1 MTNQQKQCLLYYL
14 GYYKGNIDGKIGPKS
29 KDAIKSFRKDYG
41 LTVDGVVGENT
52 IKALKQAITYGMPT
66 KTKNED
72 WWNEIKYFNKNEF
85 ACKCGGKYC
94 KGYPAE
100 MNEKVVKM
108 ADKVHKHFG
117 VAVTVSS
124 GLRCAKHN
132 TNIGGVTN
140 SRHKLGKAID
150 FCVEGKTSDEI
161 LYYVRNKQT
170 SVMCMRLI
178 IVLCIWMLNKIERG
192 LVKMARPLLFCRVI
206 NNYYYER
213 KRIIR

>member
-14 GYYKGNIDGKIGPKS
+14 GYYKGTIDGKWGTKS
-29 KDAIKSFRKDYG
+29 KSAVKAFQKDYG
-41 LTVDGVVGENT
+41 LTADGVVGEKT

-66 KTKNED
+66 KTTKKD
-72 WWNEIKYFNKNEF
+72 WWKDIKYFDKKEF

-108 ADKVHKHFG
+108 ADKVRKHFG

-132 TNIGGVTN
+132 ANIGGVTN

-150 FCVEGKTSDEI
+150 FCVTGKTSSEV
-161 LYYVRNKQT
+161 LAYVKKQSDIRYT
-170 SVMCMRLI
+170 Y
-178 IVLCIWMLNKIERG
+178 
-192 LVKMARPLLFCRVI
+192 AI
-206 NNYYYER
+206 NDRFVHMDVE
-213 KRIIR
+213 

>member
-14 GYYKGNIDGKIGPKS
+14 GYYKGNIDGIWGSKS
-29 KDAIKSFRKDYG
+29 RKATKAFQKDYG
-41 LTVDGVVGENT
+41 LTVDGVVGQKT

-66 KTKNED
+66 KATKKD
-72 WWNEIKYFNKNEF
+72 WWDDIKHFKKSEF

-108 ADKVHKHFG
+108 ADKVRKHFG
-117 VAVTVSS
+117 AEVIVSS

-132 TNIGGVTN
+132 ANIGGVTN

-150 FCVEGKTSDEI
+150 FCVAGKTSKEI
-161 LYYVRNKQT
+161 LAYVNKQ
-170 SVMCMRLI
+170 SDIRYSY
-178 IVLCIWMLNKIERG
+178 
-192 LVKMARPLLFCRVI
+192 AI
-206 NNYYYER
+206 NDQFVHMDVE
-213 KRIIR
+213 

>member
-14 GYYKGNIDGKIGPKS
+14 GFYKGNIDGKWGSKS
-29 KDAIKSFRKDYG
+29 KNAVKAFQKEYG
-41 LTVDGVVGENT
+41 LTADGVVGEKT

-66 KTKNED
+66 KTTKKD
-72 WWNEIKYFNKNEF
+72 WWKDIKYFEKKEF

-108 ADKVHKHFG
+108 ADKVRKHFG
-117 VAVTVSS
+117 AAVTVSS

-132 TNIGGVTN
+132 ANIGGVTN

-150 FCVEGKTSDEI
+150 FCVAGKTSAEV
-161 LYYVRNKQT
+161 LAYVKKQSDIRYT
-170 SVMCMRLI
+170 Y
-178 IVLCIWMLNKIERG
+178 
-192 LVKMARPLLFCRVI
+192 AI
-206 NNYYYER
+206 NDRFVHMDVE
-213 KRIIR
+213 